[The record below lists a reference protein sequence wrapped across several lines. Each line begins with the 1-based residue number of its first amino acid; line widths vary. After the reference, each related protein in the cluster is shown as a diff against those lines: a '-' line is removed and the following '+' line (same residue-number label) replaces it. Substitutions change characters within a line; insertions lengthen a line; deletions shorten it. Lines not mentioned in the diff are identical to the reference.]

1 MSIQKAG
8 QKAGQ
13 KADTKRAAAGS
24 KTPAIEALRAKI
36 DRLDQQL
43 VKLMNERAKVALAIG
58 KVKDA
63 NGISA
68 YAPARESEVLNRVAA
83 MSDGPLSERCLRA
96 VYRELISGS
105 RSLEKRLRIAYLG
118 PEYTYSHL
126 AAIHRFGQSVEM
138 VPVATIA
145 AVFEEIN
152 RGQADHGIV
161 PIENSTDGR
170 VADTL
175 DMFARLPVRIC
186 GEVQLR
192 IHHNLLGK
200 CGRSEVKEVYSKP
213 QALSQCR
220 NWLARHL
227 PTARTIE
234 VTSTTT
240 AAQLAQEKPGA
251 AAIASLQA
259 GVQYGLD
266 VLAADIE
273 DNPGNLTRF
282 AVIGDET
289 GPRTGNDKCAL
300 MFEVAHQPGALADAM
315 NVFKRNR
322 LNMTWI
328 ESFPIARPE
337 GGYLFFVELE
347 GHESDARV
355 RKAIRALERKTIRLE
370 VLGSYA
376 KLAPV
381 E

>member
-1 MSIQKAG
+1 MGKEKTG
-8 QKAGQ
+8 K
-13 KADTKRAAAGS
+13 KRVAAGS
-24 KTPAIEALRAKI
+24 RAPTLPALRAKI

-43 VKLMNERAKVALAIG
+43 VKLINERAKIALQIG
-58 KVKDA
+58 KVKDSS
-63 NGISA
+63 GICA
-68 YAPARESEVLNRVAA
+68 YAPAREDEVLARVSAL
-83 MSDGPLSERCLRA
+83 SRGPLADRCVRA
-96 VYRELISGS
+96 VFRELISGS
-105 RSLEKRLRIAYLG
+105 RSLEKELRIAYLG
-118 PEYTYSHL
+118 PAYSYSHL
-126 AAIHRFGQSVEM
+126 AAIHRFGQSVEL
-138 VPVATIA
+138 VPVSTIA
-145 AVFEEIN
+145 AVFEEIH
-152 RGQADHGIV
+152 RGHADFGIV
-161 PIENSTDGR
+161 PVENSTDGR

-175 DMFARLPVRIC
+175 DMFARLPARIC

-192 IHHNLLGK
+192 IHHNLLGR
-200 CGRSEVKEVYSKP
+200 CSRAEVEEVYSKP

-227 PTARTIE
+227 PGARTIE
-234 VTSTTT
+234 VTSTST
-240 AAQLAQEKPGA
+240 AAQLAHDKPGA

-259 GVQYGLD
+259 GVHHGLD

-273 DNPGNLTRF
+273 DNRGNLTRF
-282 AVIGDET
+282 AVIGDDT

-355 RKAIRALERKTIRLE
+355 RRAIRLLERKTIRLE

-376 KLAPV
+376 KMAPV